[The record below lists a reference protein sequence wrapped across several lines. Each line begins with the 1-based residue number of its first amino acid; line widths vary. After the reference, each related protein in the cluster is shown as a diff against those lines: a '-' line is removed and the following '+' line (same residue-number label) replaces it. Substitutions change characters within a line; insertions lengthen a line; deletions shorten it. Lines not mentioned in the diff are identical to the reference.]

1 MPNSKRGR
9 NAYFFFVLEQ
19 LPELRRRGL
28 PVAGVK
34 DAIPLCS
41 HDWGLLAPEEKER
54 YAEKARQWRSGS
66 PLSNKIPLVKKG
78 QLSSS
83 KVGTLIQQKPT
94 EPAGSSV
101 PLCTENKML
110 PPSNV
115 SPVWSKN
122 HAVLGETF
130 YFLEILCHGE
140 LPSCCSQRFLLCEIG
155 CVKYSLQDGILEAF
169 HRFIDPG
176 EIPRGF
182 RYHCQA
188 ASDATH
194 KIPIASF
201 ELADGDYQK
210 LFRDLCNFIRP
221 SPGVWPPVY
230 VKSSETFKV
239 SWCLKWLSGKAG
251 MANVS
256 LKVCDLEEL
265 LVKLYKHKLDEEPS
279 RSRVRRMLD
288 VFVWDYASNTRCR
301 WHEENDIVLCALAV
315 CKKHAYCISES
326 LAPVYGFILTSAH
339 TPAHEENCG
348 IIINPKMVVLDS
360 IRYQKGRKKDSSC
373 GGRYFSLHS
382 SAMKATEI
390 ALRESPAGVGPGIS
404 PVGRGRGITRLL
416 ERLSASGQALSG

>member
-83 KVGTLIQQKPT
+83 KVGTLIQQKAVNSPKI
-94 EPAGSSV
+94 SV
-101 PLCTENKML
+101 LKKKGKT
-110 PPSNV
+110 
-115 SPVWSKN
+115 
-122 HAVLGETF
+122 AVLGETF

-210 LFRDLCNFIRP
+210 LFQDLCNFIRP

-360 IRYQKGRKKDSSC
+360 IRYQKEGDSKFQYWRCSKREQNC
-373 GGRYFSLHS
+373 RSPVS
-382 SAMKATEI
+382 N
-390 ALRESPAGVGPGIS
+390 RESPAGVGPGIS

-416 ERLSASGQALSG
+416 ERLSAS